1 MAQYQPFYPKRY
13 FFLMVQPSIWLL
25 PHTQDVWC
33 RRLKKNIKITAH
45 FQAFC
50 NTKALIYIF
59 FTYDEHNTVFK
70 NIWRNNELQN
80 KAFRFRGPTHPLPPD
95 LLGCC
100 SVKANIINGSDLL
113 MQGADGCRYEV
124 PISTGLSGIYR
135 PSRSGRGGNRAAPL
149 RALGEPVHLKNRL
162 Q

>member
-1 MAQYQPFYPKRY
+1 MPISN
-13 FFLMVQPSIWLL
+13 FFS
-25 PHTQDVWC
+25 
-33 RRLKKNIKITAH
+33 
-45 FQAFC
+45 
-50 NTKALIYIF
+50 
-59 FTYDEHNTVFK
+59 TYDKHNKVFKKK

-80 KAFRFRGPTHPLPPD
+80 TAFRFRGPTHPLPPD

-135 PSRSGRGGNRAAPL
+135 PSRSGRGGNRAALL

-162 Q
+162 QCQTLRYVVQWGHLGGCGARHNTKKNMVKSRKKGRTMQ